1 MNELIERFMMYLAA
15 ERGLS
20 TAYQLSVRQTLEM
33 LSRWLEEQKVSI
45 ADVQAET
52 LQGFLASLQQSSHSR
67 SSCRVMMVHVRIFFR
82 WLQSRGFL
90 AQDPAALLETPR
102 PELRLPETM
111 DEKIMAEL
119 IESVSPEEEPYGS
132 RDRAILELLYGCG
145 LRVSELISLRLDA
158 YDAKEQFL
166 RVTGKGDKTRFVP
179 VGTAATQAINHY
191 LSHTRPKLVRKRSY
205 PQIFLSRLGRPLTR
219 DRIRQIVRERADLA
233 GIDQRVY
240 PHLFRHSFA
249 THLLHHEADLR
260 IIQELLGHA
269 DISTTQIY
277 THVDESGLRSIL
289 KQFHPRG

>member
-45 ADVQAET
+45 ADVQTET
-52 LQGFLASLQQSSHSR
+52 LQGFLANLQQSSHSR

-158 YDAKEQFL
+158 YDAQGTVPSSDRQRRQNSL
-166 RVTGKGDKTRFVP
+166 RPSRNCCDTSNQP
-179 VGTAATQAINHY
+179 LLESHEAEACTQTI
-191 LSHTRPKLVRKRSY
+191 LSSD
-205 PQIFLSRLGRPLTR
+205 FPLTFR
-219 DRIRQIVRERADLA
+219 KTSHSR
-233 GIDQRVY
+233 
-240 PHLFRHSFA
+240 PHPPDCS
-249 THLLHHEADLR
+249 
-260 IIQELLGHA
+260 
-269 DISTTQIY
+269 
-277 THVDESGLRSIL
+277 
-289 KQFHPRG
+289 